1 VGLVVTGNVMV
12 DRRHVAEAG
21 NVVLE
26 DARDAPLLKAWAQAA
41 TGGGGHAWMQLNHPG
56 KQAPRPFAS
65 SPMAPSALP
74 LDAKLRPYFKTPR
87 AMTDD
92 DIADVIARFARA
104 AAFAKTA
111 GFTGVQVHGAH
122 GYLVSQFL
130 SPKHN
135 QRKDA
140 WGGSLERR
148 ARFVLEV
155 VAAIRKA
162 VGPAFPVG
170 IKLNAADFQ
179 QGGFVEEESLVVA
192 EMLAA
197 AGVDLIEISGGSY
210 EAPAMMGVRPKA
222 STQDREAYFLRYA
235 EELRQRVTVPLM
247 VTGGFRT
254 AYGMTN
260 AVTSGA
266 TDLVGLARP
275 LVLDPHLCKRVLAGE
290 DLVSPVKPLVSG
302 ISYLDALGVI
312 ETAWYVVQL
321 RRRAHGKSLRLGLS
335 PLRGML
341 RYFLLAAL
349 RSFPVPRL
357 RA

>member
-1 VGLVVTGNVMV
+1 
-12 DRRHVAEAG
+12 
-21 NVVLE
+21 
-26 DARDAPLLKAWAQAA
+26 
-41 TGGGGHAWMQLNHPG
+41 
-56 KQAPRPFAS
+56 
-65 SPMAPSALP
+65 
-74 LDAKLRPYFKTPR
+74 
-87 AMTDD
+87 
-92 DIADVIARFARA
+92 
-104 AAFAKTA
+104 
-111 GFTGVQVHGAH
+111 
-122 GYLVSQFL
+122 
-130 SPKHN
+130 
-135 QRKDA
+135 
-140 WGGSLERR
+140 
-148 ARFVLEV
+148 
-155 VAAIRKA
+155 
-162 VGPAFPVG
+162 
-170 IKLNAADFQ
+170 
-179 QGGFVEEESLVVA
+179 
-192 EMLAA
+192 
-197 AGVDLIEISGGSY
+197 
-210 EAPAMMGVRPKA
+210 
-222 STQDREAYFLRYA
+222 
-235 EELRQRVTVPLM
+235 M